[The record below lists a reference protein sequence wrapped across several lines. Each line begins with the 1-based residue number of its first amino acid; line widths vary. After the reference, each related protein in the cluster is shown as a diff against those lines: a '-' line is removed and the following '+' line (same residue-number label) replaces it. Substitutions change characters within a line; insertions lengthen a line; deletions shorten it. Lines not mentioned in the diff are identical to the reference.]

1 VYCAKHFRR
10 EPNAELLTSSIL
22 PVLNANFNLP
32 TPLAQAGIERSTRV
46 PTRDSDSRGSM
57 TRLFRQ
63 QTLVWRLRADSEN
76 GLLIHPIGLGAGAEW
91 HRQNGKAQ

>member
-32 TPLAQAGIERSTRV
+32 TPLAQAGIERSPRV
-46 PTRDSDSRGSM
+46 PTRDSDSRGNLM
-57 TRLFRQ
+57 RLFRQ
-63 QTLVWRLRADSEN
+63 QSLVWRLRAESEG
-76 GLLIHPIGLGAGAEW
+76 GLLIHLIGLGPGAEW
-91 HRQNGKAQ
+91 HRQNRKAQ